1 MMSNNI
7 VDLTVENF
15 QQVILETS
23 REKLVLIDFWAEW
36 CAPCK
41 MLMPTIEQVASETA
55 GKATVGKINIDDSQ
69 ELALK
74 FQISSIP
81 TCVLLRDG
89 EEVQRWTG
97 IRPAD
102 EYVNAIMASA

>member
-1 MMSNNI
+1 MSELQSIDASNF
-7 VDLTVENF
+7 DSLTASGV
-15 QQVILETS
+15 
-23 REKLVLIDFWAEW
+23 VLIDFWAEW

-74 FQISSIP
+74 SKFHPSQRACFFAMAKRFS
-81 TCVLLRDG
+81 
-89 EEVQRWTG
+89 RWTG

>member
-1 MMSNNI
+1 
-7 VDLTVENF
+7 
-15 QQVILETS
+15 
-23 REKLVLIDFWAEW
+23 
-36 CAPCK
+36 

-74 FQISSIP
+74 FQISSS
-81 TCVLLRDG
+81 
-89 EEVQRWTG
+89 QRACFFLMAKRFSGWTG

-102 EYVNAIMASA
+102 EYVNAIMASAEHANLHPSHCLFVDRKPQGG

>member
-1 MMSNNI
+1 MSELQSIDASNF
-7 VDLTVENF
+7 DSLTASGV
-15 QQVILETS
+15 
-23 REKLVLIDFWAEW
+23 VLIDFWAEW

-89 EEVQRWTG
+89 
-97 IRPAD
+97 
-102 EYVNAIMASA
+102 